1 MSAYKDKNNIRNFW
15 KSRVKN
21 SENTVCT
28 NDVQLDLLEEDQI
41 IKRIRNNKSILE
53 VGCGN
58 GKLLNRLQ
66 KKISIKAYHGTD
78 FVQELID
85 KANKKYLKYK
95 NINFDCFDMS
105 TVSDNTFDTKFDY
118 IISKRAIQNILST
131 KIQLKIIDNLGIHL
145 RKNGKIILVESSSD
159 AQKNINEIRRKYG
172 LSKINPPFHNLFF
185 NEKKLKSYKFKNVK
199 LSQVD
204 NFASNFYFITR
215 VIYALYAQ
223 NYLKLPPSYSDYHN
237 QIGLKIND
245 NLLKIDF
252 SQVKTFIFTRK

>member
-1 MSAYKDKNNIRNFW
+1 MSSYKYKNNIRNFW
-15 KSRVKN
+15 KSRVEN
-21 SENTVCT
+21 NENTVCT
-28 NDVQLDLLEEDQI
+28 NDFQLDLLEEDQI
-41 IKRIRNNKSILE
+41 IRRIKNNKSILE

-58 GKLLNRLQ
+58 GKLLNRLR
-66 KKISIKAYHGTD
+66 KKVSIKTYHGTD

-95 NINFDCFDMS
+95 NINFDCLDMS
-105 TVSDNTFDTKFDY
+105 KVSDNTFDIKFDY

-131 KIQLKIIDNLGIHL
+131 KIQLKIIDNLGLHL
-145 RKNGKIILVESSSD
+145 KRSGKIILIESSSS
-159 AQKNINEIRRKYG
+159 AQKNINVMRKKYG
-172 LSKINPPFHNLFF
+172 LNKINPPFHNLFL
-185 NEKKLKSYKFKNVK
+185 NEKKLKSYKFNNVT
-199 LSQVD
+199 LTEVD

-223 NYLKLPPSYSDYHN
+223 NYLKSPPSYSDYHN
-237 QIGLKIND
+237 QIGLNMND

>member
-1 MSAYKDKNNIRNFW
+1 MATYKNKNNILNFW
-15 KSRVKN
+15 KLRVDN

-28 NDVQLDLLEEDQI
+28 NDVKLDLIEEDQI
-41 IKRIRNNKSILE
+41 IKRIKNNKSILE

-58 GKLLNRLQ
+58 GKLLNRLK
-66 KKISIKAYHGTD
+66 KKISLKTYHGTD

-95 NINFDCFDMS
+95 NINFDCLDMS

-131 KIQLKIIDNLGIHL
+131 KIQLKIIDNLGLHL
-145 RKNGKIILVESSSD
+145 RKNGKIILVESSSN
-159 AQKNINEIRRKYG
+159 AQKNINKIRKKYG

-185 NEKKLKSYKFKNVK
+185 NEKKLRSYKFKNVK
-199 LSQVD
+199 LIEVD

-223 NYLKLPPSYSDYHN
+223 NYLKSPPSYSDYHN